1 MEVNVWHLRPQKGP
15 ASIRPPSLE
24 IDNHQ
29 VWSTTVIP
37 DLEEGAVS
45 QNQVQT
51 SGGGARP
58 LRRSKLKKK
67 STNKAKQRLRIAS
80 AETFVVEDPNDT
92 PSDGGTVEET
102 HGDSDYEMVDIAA
115 EEPLVVSEAMA
126 LEVSTAPNRREWWL
140 TIQL

>member
-1 MEVNVWHLRPQKGP
+1 MEVNVWHLQPQKGP

-58 LRRSKLKKK
+58 LRRSKLKKQ
-67 STNKAKQRLRIAS
+67 SKATLTHRIS
-80 AETFVVEDPNDT
+80 
-92 PSDGGTVEET
+92 
-102 HGDSDYEMVDIAA
+102 
-115 EEPLVVSEAMA
+115 
-126 LEVSTAPNRREWWL
+126 
-140 TIQL
+140 